1 MKKENKTEIS
11 KIPVKIHVSDKIS
24 EAVKQ
29 EKINRLYDIL
39 KPKKTA

>member
-11 KIPVKIHVSDKIS
+11 KITVKIHVPNKIS
-24 EAVKQ
+24 GTVKQ

>member
-24 EAVKQ
+24 ETVKQ
-29 EKINRLYDIL
+29 EKGFFIY
-39 KPKKTA
+39 